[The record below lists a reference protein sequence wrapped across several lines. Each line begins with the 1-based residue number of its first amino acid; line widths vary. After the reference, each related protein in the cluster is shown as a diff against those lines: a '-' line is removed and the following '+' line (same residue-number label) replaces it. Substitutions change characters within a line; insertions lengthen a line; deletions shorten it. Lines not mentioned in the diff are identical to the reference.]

1 MLFVVFDIKFDL
13 LRNPLHCMKFNLQ
26 ILAIFL
32 FGLFSFQP
40 LTVSAD
46 NSTETVQLSLAI
58 TSADQINL
66 TVVKAVE
73 KGINSY
79 AAIRQLVVV
88 GVKET
93 SFGPQIMSLG
103 GVEAVGNTYWA
114 LYVNGSMSMVGAH
127 DVILSE
133 DTFIRLN
140 MEAF

>member
-1 MLFVVFDIKFDL
+1 MRL
-13 LRNPLHCMKFNLQ
+13 NLK

-32 FGLFSFQP
+32 IGLFSFQP
-40 LTVSAD
+40 LSVLAD
-46 NSTETVQLSLAI
+46 NSIETVQLSLAI
-58 TSADQINL
+58 TSADHINL
-66 TVVKAVE
+66 TAVKQVE
-73 KGINSY
+73 TGINAY
-79 AAIRQLVVV
+79 DAIRQLIVV
-88 GVKET
+88 GVKDT

-114 LYVNGSMSMVGAH
+114 LYVNGTMSMVGAH

>member
-1 MLFVVFDIKFDL
+1 MRL
-13 LRNPLHCMKFNLQ
+13 NLK

-32 FGLFSFQP
+32 IGLFSFQP
-40 LTVSAD
+40 LSVSAD
-46 NSTETVQLSLAI
+46 NSIETVQLSLAI
-58 TSADQINL
+58 TSADHINL
-66 TVVKAVE
+66 TAVKQVE
-73 KGINSY
+73 IGINAY
-79 AAIRQLVVV
+79 DAIRQLLVV
-88 GVKET
+88 GVKDT

-114 LYVNGSMSMVGAH
+114 LYVNGTMSMVGAH

>member
-1 MLFVVFDIKFDL
+1 MRL
-13 LRNPLHCMKFNLQ
+13 NLK
-26 ILAIFL
+26 IIAIFL
-32 FGLFSFQP
+32 IGLFSFQP
-40 LTVSAD
+40 LSVSAD

-58 TSADQINL
+58 TSADHINL
-66 TVVKAVE
+66 TAVKQVE
-73 KGINSY
+73 TGINAY
-79 AAIRQLVVV
+79 DAIRQLIVV
-88 GVKET
+88 GVKDT

>member
-1 MLFVVFDIKFDL
+1 MRL
-13 LRNPLHCMKFNLQ
+13 NLK

-32 FGLFSFQP
+32 IGLFSFQP
-40 LTVSAD
+40 LSVSAD

-58 TSADQINL
+58 TSADHINL
-66 TVVKAVE
+66 TVVKQVE
-73 KGINSY
+73 SGINAY
-79 AAIRQLVVV
+79 DAIRQLIVV
-88 GVKET
+88 GVKDT

-114 LYVNGSMSMVGAH
+114 LYVNGTMSMVGAH

>member
-1 MLFVVFDIKFDL
+1 M
-13 LRNPLHCMKFNLQ
+13 RHNLK
-26 ILAIFL
+26 IIAIFL
-32 FGLFSFQP
+32 IGLFSFQP
-40 LTVSAD
+40 LSVSAD
-46 NSTETVQLSLAI
+46 NSIETVQLSLAI
-58 TSADQINL
+58 TSADHINL
-66 TVVKAVE
+66 TAVKQVE
-73 KGINSY
+73 TGINAY
-79 AAIRQLVVV
+79 DAIRQLIVV
-88 GVKET
+88 GVKDT